1 MFNFSLFYFLLV
13 LLFLICSSY
22 TDIKKRIVSNKLV
35 LLFLV
40 IGIISKII
48 ECIFLHSFNIFLISI
63 YSFLICFIVLY
74 ILWNLGVFSAGDVKV
89 FLVVSIFIPSNLV
102 FLNIFDKI
110 YILSK
115 PIFSLNLLFFSIFAT
130 LPFLLIFA
138 IFKLF
143 NKENLILINKSIFT
157 ISFLISMINSIL
169 ILFLVSSFLNIF
181 NSILNNYVLF
191 ALSFILIILFNNL
204 KKIISKKIYVFY
216 GLLFGFL
223 FIYNFYT
230 ATNIFIFKDLISI
243 ILGVIIIF
251 ILFVLYTIIKERIF
265 VYTKTINQLK
275 KGDVLYFNYYK
286 KNNKVYTKKYNFLKY
301 ILDLSRN
308 KYYNYLKID
317 SRKSSGILQTDI
329 MFLKDSYN
337 HNLIE
342 KRIKLKKTIPFVPS
356 ILIAYIILNIIGDVF
371 WFII

>member
-22 TDIKKRIVSNKLV
+22 TDIKKRIVSNKLCFFF
-35 LLFLV
+35 LFFGFIL
-40 IGIISKII
+40 KII
-48 ECIFLHSFNIFLISI
+48 EFFFLHSFYIFLISI

-286 KNNKVYTKKYNFLKY
+286 KTTKF
-301 ILDLSRN
+301 
-308 KYYNYLKID
+308 
-317 SRKSSGILQTDI
+317 
-329 MFLKDSYN
+329 
-337 HNLIE
+337 
-342 KRIKLKKTIPFVPS
+342 IPK
-356 ILIAYIILNIIGDVF
+356 NITF
-371 WFII
+371 